1 MCVTDNDA
9 SESSRA
15 NAATRPSNGFDKAA
29 PEVLPGLDDLFADP
43 QARRRIGELIAGAAR
58 RANASKR

>member
-1 MCVTDNDA
+1 MCVTDNDP

-15 NAATRPSNGFDKAA
+15 NAATRPSNSFDKTA

-43 QARRRIGELIAGAAR
+43 QVRRRIGELIAGAAR
-58 RANASKR
+58 RANASKN